1 MREKFIQPKL
11 SRVKNKL
18 DDVLNKLPSLVKR
31 TDDRYLCYCHYFVAY
46 SLWLEGEQVGFC
58 DCRGVAIREEIA
70 IKLGLEITSTFEYSK
85 LFKCTWYSLGDKYIY
100 GYKFNNSIHVVFA
113 SIKEQ
118 EGKWY
123 WEVEKHS
130 GFACDKETAIKDA
143 SKYIF
148 AP

>member
-58 DCRGVAIREEIA
+58 MIIVTGKQIGRA
-70 IKLGLEITSTFEYSK
+70 
-85 LFKCTWYSLGDKYIY
+85 
-100 GYKFNNSIHVVFA
+100 HV
-113 SIKEQ
+113 
-118 EGKWY
+118 
-123 WEVEKHS
+123 
-130 GFACDKETAIKDA
+130 
-143 SKYIF
+143 
-148 AP
+148 

>member
-1 MREKFIQPKL
+1 MKL

-18 DDVLNKLPSLVKR
+18 DDVLSKFPSLIKR
-31 TDDRYLCYCHYFVAY
+31 TDDRYLCDCHYLVAY
-46 SLWLEGEQVGFC
+46 SLWLKGEQIGFR
-58 DCRGVAIREEIA
+58 DCLGVAIREDIA
-70 IKLGLEITSTFEYSK
+70 IKLGLEIKSTFEYPK
-85 LFKCTWYSLGDKYIY
+85 LLKCTWYPLEDKYIY
-100 GYKFNNSIHVVFA
+100 GYKFNNNIHVVFA